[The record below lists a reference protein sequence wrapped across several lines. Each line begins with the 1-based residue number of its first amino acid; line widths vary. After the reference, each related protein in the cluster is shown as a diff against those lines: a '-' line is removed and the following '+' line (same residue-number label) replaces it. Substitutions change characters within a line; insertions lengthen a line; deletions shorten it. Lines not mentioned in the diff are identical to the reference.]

1 MDTDQ
6 AEKMK
11 KSTWKNGV
19 KTKLKEKIQQM
30 LTDDLKKSLE
40 QELYKMTNGK

>member
-19 KTKLKEKIQQM
+19 KTKLKEKN
-30 LTDDLKKSLE
+30 T
-40 QELYKMTNGK
+40 TNANR

>member
-19 KTKLKEKIQQM
+19 KTKLKEKIQQR
-30 LTDDLKKSLE
+30 LTDDLK
-40 QELYKMTNGK
+40 LYKMTNSK